1 MDVNHY
7 ITTNFSRKSSS
18 AAVLFFTVDK
28 DVEKVNYLLISPQVR
43 NSRLLSKSW
52 RDRIDYSDDLDLV
65 ANCSSAN
72 KEKVI
77 CKD

>member
-1 MDVNHY
+1 M
-7 ITTNFSRKSSS
+7 
-18 AAVLFFTVDK
+18 FFTVDK

-43 NSRLLSKSW
+43 NSRLLPKSW

-65 ANCSSAN
+65 PNCSSAN